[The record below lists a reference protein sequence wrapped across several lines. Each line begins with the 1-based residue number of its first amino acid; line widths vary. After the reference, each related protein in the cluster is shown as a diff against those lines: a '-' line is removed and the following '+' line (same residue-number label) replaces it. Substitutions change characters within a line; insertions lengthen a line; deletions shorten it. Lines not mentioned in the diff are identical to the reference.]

1 MNDIKTVMNQLKILR
16 QDSEITVNEVSEYIE
31 KALGEKISPKTI
43 YGWESGMAKP
53 TIPVFMCMCMCY
65 KISNP
70 LTLFT
75 QNDNGEAFE
84 QERLYKA
91 YVRNPDMQ
99 KAVKKLLKI
108 K

>member
-1 MNDIKTVMNQLKILR
+1 MNDMKTVMNQLKILR

-65 KISNP
+65 KINVCIRHMYE
-70 LTLFT
+70 T
-75 QNDNGEAFE
+75 QTC
-84 QERLYKA
+84 
-91 YVRNPDMQ
+91 
-99 KAVKKLLKI
+99 KKLLKNF
-108 K
+108 